1 MHGDTG
7 LVIASA
13 DTPVNALTSFQ
24 WRTRGSHL
32 WPHGASPHQR
42 SVTTK
47 PSVDVLIQQAH
58 AAQSQGRFDQAR
70 ALFESALY
78 RLRRAQDG
86 SLAASLLRWIGTTYE
101 GERDLDAAFDCLN
114 ASVEVASLV
123 GDSAE
128 LGHTLNSLAAIH
140 HELGELE
147 RAEALFLDARSHA
160 VTAGDTRL
168 AAATAHRVAMIA
180 QLRGD
185 PETTLRYFRTSLA
198 EFRTLGAP
206 KDVLVTLNHIG
217 KLCVDAERWEEA
229 GRAFEE
235 AVQIAEAVGEPSL
248 RVLLEVNRADLEILR
263 GDFIA
268 ARAAAEAAQSLSVNT
283 ADRHANG
290 EIEKIFGTIAR
301 EAGELA
307 VAEEHLDRAQKIAAA
322 RNDLLLVAETAREHA
337 ELCRKQGRH
346 RDALMHLNRGERAF
360 VQLRSGQAP
369 AAEIERR
376 HSRLERTFLE
386 TVRHWSGSIESKDRY
401 TQGHCERVADL
412 ACALALRAGATTS
425 DLFWIRIGAIVHDV
439 GKLIVPSELLNKPG
453 RLATDEWELVKRHTT
468 AGVEMLSDMDFPG
481 EVIPMVRSHHERW
494 DGQGYP
500 DALAGDAIPRSARI
514 LGIADVYDALT
525 TRRSYK
531 ASLTHDA
538 AMEIMRADVGRQF
551 DPELFALFDD
561 LMQTRAPS
569 VRQQIALDPGGVDRS
584 AVRDVAVTGPN
595 DDLTG
600 VLTRRPFVEYANKV
614 LVDRGP
620 FASVS
625 IIVID
630 VDEFKQVN
638 DNHGHLQG
646 DAVLR
651 VVAGTLRELAAVKGV
666 VARYAGDEFVILLP
680 HTSIDEAAELAER
693 IRTTVRRAAVPLR
706 ERSGSISV
714 SLSIGVAAARVEHRD
729 FDGLFEAADRAL
741 YEAKRR
747 GRDIVVTSTESEE
760 QSVEPTINLQQF
772 VGREDEWDQLVR
784 LLESAVQKGPHL
796 AFVIGEA
803 GVGKSTLVRRL
814 SSEVRLCAGRLVT
827 GRCAEADAKP
837 RYAPWSEAIQQIGA
851 VREHDKI
858 AIAQLVRALSES
870 RNDTGSEKYALL
882 SQIVSCFRRAAANH
896 PVVLVLEDFQWAHP
910 ATWDVLEHL
919 MAQLDHE
926 RILIC
931 VTLRSEDTRG
941 EALARRNRLL
951 RHERFYEIK
960 LNRLEDTELSQWATN
975 VFGGQTSP
983 ELVSY
988 LMKYSEGN
996 PLLATQL
1003 LRSLLDEHIV
1013 RFEHGRW
1020 GIRLDREHPL
1030 PAILTGLME
1039 RRLDRLSPPSRKVLN
1054 TAAVIGR
1061 VFDVDVAMGAGAGSE
1076 DEILDAL
1083 DECIAEAVLEPA
1095 RDTTGTN
1102 FSFTHQLLVEAVH
1115 RTINPL
1121 RLSRIHE
1128 RVAEAMAIHS
1138 PDNAAE
1144 IAIHYDRSGSPQKA
1158 FRHAMRAGANA
1169 LAIYH
1174 QAEARRFFEIA
1185 DRAASNPVERA
1196 HALARLAEVAETE
1209 GRYAL
1214 TEELCD
1220 RALAGLANGEEPGAA
1235 LALRRMRERT
1245 RALQTQSSQETI
1257 AVCRELLITARQI
1270 GNRFEEASLLNMIS
1284 QYQGLLGEWAEAEE
1298 VARAAVAAAEA
1309 SEHDGVLAEALA
1321 QLGGALMRRQ
1331 SPETGEYYNRAL
1343 ALFHTA
1349 GDRAGEA
1356 RCYINIGVMC
1366 QNAGD
1371 VIAAEVA
1378 YDRALEA
1385 SERANAL
1392 DLAGLASLHLGTL
1405 SLRRGQLDAAGQW
1418 YRKALEQF
1426 TESSNDRQRL
1436 ATLYNMA
1443 HLAREAD
1450 DWSNASALYEQVI
1463 TIAARIGQPDLELG
1477 ARAGQAL
1484 AALAVGARS
1493 VAEDA
1498 MRWIR
1503 TNVEPRP
1510 EWWFQGRD
1518 LVDALR
1524 IRLAAERGEDAHA
1537 LRLLYDA
1544 VAIAG
1549 RYDPYVAAFLV
1560 AECAPSLRRS
1570 TDALITLID
1579 QISPDVEALGFAVVA
1594 ERLSVLRV
1602 ALAGATQAA

>member
-1 MHGDTG
+1 
-7 LVIASA
+7 
-13 DTPVNALTSFQ
+13 
-24 WRTRGSHL
+24 
-32 WPHGASPHQR
+32 
-42 SVTTK
+42 VTTK

-58 AAQSQGRFDQAR
+58 AAHSEGRFDHAR

-78 RLRRAQDG
+78 RLRRSQDG
-86 SLAASLLRWIGTTYE
+86 ALAASLLRWIGETFD
-101 GERDLDAAFDCLN
+101 GEKDLDAAFDCLH
-114 ASVEVASLV
+114 ASIAVASLV
-123 GDSAE
+123 GDGAE
-128 LGHTLNSLAAIH
+128 LGQTINSLASIH
-140 HELGELE
+140 HELGDLE
-147 RAEALFLDARSHA
+147 RSEALFLDARSHA

-168 AAATAHRVAMIA
+168 AAATAQRLALIA

-185 PETTLRYFRTSLA
+185 PEKTLRYFRTSLA
-198 EFRTLGAP
+198 EFRTLGAAE
-206 KDVLVTLNHIG
+206 DVLKTLNDIG

-229 GRAFEE
+229 SRAFEE
-235 AVQIAEAVGEPSL
+235 AVQIAEAIGETSL
-248 RVLLEVNRADLEILR
+248 RVMLEVNRAELEILR
-263 GDFIA
+263 GDFKA
-268 ARAAAEAAQSLSVNT
+268 ARAAAET
-283 ADRHANG
+283 ARSFSATASDRPATG
-290 EIEKIFGTIAR
+290 EIERIFGTIAR
-301 EAGELA
+301 EAGELSA
-307 VAEEHLDRAQKIAAA
+307 AEEHLDRAQKIAAA

-360 VQLRSGQAP
+360 AQLRSTGAR
-369 AAEIERR
+369 AADIERR

-386 TVRHWSGSIESKDRY
+386 TVRHWSGTIESKDRY

-412 ACALALRAGATTS
+412 ACALALRDGATTA
-425 DLFWIRIGAIVHDV
+425 DLFWIRVGAIVHDV

-453 RLATDEWELVKRHTT
+453 RLAPDEWELVKRHTT

-481 EVIPMVRSHHERW
+481 DVIPMVRSHHERW

-500 DALAGDAIPRSARI
+500 DALVGEAIPRSAR
-514 LGIADVYDALT
+514 LLCIADVYDALT

-551 DPELFALFDD
+551 DPQLFELFDD

-569 VRQQIALDPGGVDRS
+569 VRQQIALEPSSGGDRG
-584 AVRDVAVTGPN
+584 VHRDFAISGPN

-600 VLTRRPFVEYANKV
+600 VLTRRPFVEYSNKI

-620 FASVS
+620 FATVS
-625 IIVID
+625 LIVID

-638 DNHGHLQG
+638 DTHGHLQG

-651 VVAGTLRELAAVKGV
+651 VVAGTLRELAAVNGV

-680 HTSIDEAAELAER
+680 HTGIDEAAELAER
-693 IRTTVRRAAVPLR
+693 IRVTVRRAAIPLR

-714 SLSIGVAAARVEHRD
+714 SLSIGVAAARQDHRD

-760 QSVEPTINLQQF
+760 QSVEPTVNLQQF

-784 LLESAVQKGPHL
+784 LLEAAVKNGPRIV
-796 AFVIGEA
+796 FVIGEA

-814 SSEVRLCAGRLVT
+814 SSEVRLAAGRLVT
-827 GRCAEADAKP
+827 GRCSEADAKP
-837 RYAPWSEAIQQIGA
+837 RYAPWAEAIQGLGG
-851 VREHDKI
+851 VREQDKL

-870 RNDTGSEKYALL
+870 QNDTGSEKYALL
-882 SQIVSCFRRAAANH
+882 GQIVACFRRAAANH
-896 PVVLVLEDFQWAHP
+896 PLVLVLEDLQWAHS

-919 MAQLDHE
+919 MAQLDLD

-931 VTLRSEDTRG
+931 ATLRSEDTRG
-941 EALARRNRLL
+941 EALERRNRLL
-951 RHERFYEIK
+951 RDERFNEIK
-960 LNRLEDTELSQWATN
+960 LTRLSESELAQWATN
-975 VFGGQTSP
+975 VFGAQAST
-983 ELVSY
+983 ELVSH

-1013 RFEHGRW
+1013 RYEHGRW
-1020 GIRLDREHPL
+1020 GLRLEREHPL
-1030 PAILTGLME
+1030 PAVLTGLME
-1039 RRLDRLSPPSRKVLN
+1039 RRLDRLTPTARKVLN

-1061 VFDVDVAMGAGAGSE
+1061 VFDVDVAMAAGAGTE

-1083 DECIAEAVLEPA
+1083 DECIAEAVLQPA

-1102 FSFTHQLLVEAVH
+1102 FSFTHQLLLEAVH
-1115 RTINPL
+1115 RAINPL

-1128 RVAEAMAIHS
+1128 RVAEAMENHPSA
-1138 PDNAAE
+1138 NAAE
-1144 IAIHYDRSGSPQKA
+1144 IATHYDRSGSPHKG
-1158 FRHAMRAGANA
+1158 FRHAMQAGANA
-1169 LAIYH
+1169 FSVYH

-1185 DRAASNPVERA
+1185 ERAASNPVERA
-1196 HALARLAEVAETE
+1196 HALTRLAEVAETE

-1220 RALAGLANGEEPGAA
+1220 RALAGLAGGEEPGSV
-1235 LALRRMRERT
+1235 LALRRMRERV
-1245 RALQTQSSQETI
+1245 RALQAQSSNETI
-1257 AVCRELLITARQI
+1257 AVCRELLVTARQI
-1270 GNRFEEASLLNMIS
+1270 GDRFEEASLLNMIS
-1284 QYQGLLGEWAEAEE
+1284 QYLGMLGEWAEAEE
-1298 VARAAVAAAEA
+1298 VARSAVEAAEA
-1309 SEHDGVLAEALA
+1309 SGHNGVIAEAFA
-1321 QLGGALMRRQ
+1321 QLGGALMQRH
-1331 SPETGEYYNRAL
+1331 SPETGEFYNRAL

-1349 GDRAGEA
+1349 GDRCGEA
-1356 RCYINIGVMC
+1356 RCYINIGTIC
-1366 QNAGD
+1366 QSAGD
-1371 VIAAEVA
+1371 VVAAEVA

-1392 DLAGLASLHLGTL
+1392 DLAGSASLHLGTL
-1405 SLRRGQLDAAGQW
+1405 ALRRGQLDAAGQW
-1418 YRKALEQF
+1418 YRKALERF
-1426 TESSNDRQRL
+1426 TESANDRQRL
-1436 ATLYNMA
+1436 VTLYNMA

-1450 DWSNASALYEQVI
+1450 DWSNASALYEQVV
-1463 TIAARIGQPDLELG
+1463 TIAARIGQPDVELG

-1493 VAEDA
+1493 DAEDA
-1498 MRWIR
+1498 MKWIR

-1537 LRLLYDA
+1537 LRLLHDA

-1579 QISPDVEALGFAVVA
+1579 QISPDVEALGFNAVA

-1602 ALAGATQAA
+1602 ALTGATQAA

>member
-1 MHGDTG
+1 
-7 LVIASA
+7 
-13 DTPVNALTSFQ
+13 
-24 WRTRGSHL
+24 
-32 WPHGASPHQR
+32 
-42 SVTTK
+42 VTNK

-58 AAQSQGRFDQAR
+58 AAQSEGRFDNAR

-86 SLAASLLRWIGTTYE
+86 SLAAALLRWIGETFG
-101 GERDLDAAFDCLN
+101 GETNLDAAFDCLE
-114 ASVEVASLV
+114 ASIAVASLV

-128 LGHTLNSLAAIH
+128 LGHTINSLA
-140 HELGELE
+140 ELHNERGDLE
-147 RAEALFLDARSHA
+147 KSEMLFLDARSHA
-160 VTAGDTRL
+160 VAAGDTRL
-168 AAATAHRVAMIA
+168 AAATAQSLALIA
-180 QLRGD
+180 QMRGD
-185 PETTLRYFRTSLA
+185 PEKTLRYLRTSLG

-206 KDVLVTLNHIG
+206 KDVLMTLNNIG
-217 KLCVDAERWEEA
+217 KLCVDGERWEDA

-235 AVQIAEAVGEPSL
+235 AVQIAEAIGETSV
-248 RVLLEVNRADLEILR
+248 RIMLEVNSAELEILR
-263 GDFIA
+263 GDFKA
-268 ARAAAEAAQSLSVNT
+268 ARAAADAAQVLSAKT
-283 ADRHANG
+283 SDRHGTG
-290 EIEKIFGTIAR
+290 EIEKLFGAIAR
-301 EAGELA
+301 EAGQFA
-307 VAEEHLDRAQKIAAA
+307 AAEEHLDRAQKVASA
-322 RNDLLLVAETAREHA
+322 RGDLLLIAETAREHA

-360 VQLRSGQAP
+360 AQLRGGHPPVADV
-369 AAEIERR
+369 ERR
-376 HSRLERTFLE
+376 HSRLERAFLE

-401 TQGHCERVADL
+401 TKGHCERVADL
-412 ACALALRAGATTS
+412 ACALALRDGATTG
-425 DLFWIRIGAIVHDV
+425 DLFWIRVGAIVHDV

-453 RLATDEWELVKRHTT
+453 RLAPDEWELIKRHTT

-481 EVIPMVRSHHERW
+481 DVIPMVRSHHERW

-500 DALAGDAIPRSARI
+500 DALVGEAIPRGARI
-514 LGIADVYDALT
+514 LCIADVYDALT

-538 AMEIMRADVGRQF
+538 AMEIMRADIGRQF
-551 DPELFALFDD
+551 DPALFALFDD

-569 VRQQIALDPGGVDRS
+569 VRQQIALEPSGGER
-584 AVRDVAVTGPN
+584 AQHRDFAIAGPN
-595 DDLTG
+595 DDLTA
-600 VLTRRPFVEYANKV
+600 VLTRRPFVEYANKF
-614 LVDRGP
+614 LADRGP
-620 FASVS
+620 FATVS
-625 IIVID
+625 LIVID

-638 DNHGHLQG
+638 DGHGHLQG

-651 VVAGTLRELAAVKGV
+651 VVAGTLRELAAVNGV
-666 VARYAGDEFVILLP
+666 VGRYAGDEFVILLP

-693 IRTTVRRAAVPLR
+693 IRTTVRRAAIPLR

-714 SLSIGVAAARVEHRD
+714 SLSIGVAAARPDHRD

-747 GRDIVVTSTESEE
+747 GRDIVVTATESEE
-760 QSVEPTINLQQF
+760 QSVEPTINLHQF

-784 LLESAVQKGPHL
+784 LLEAAVKKGPQL

-814 SSEVRLCAGRLVT
+814 SGEVRLCAGKLVT
-827 GRCAEADAKP
+827 GRCSEADAKP
-837 RYAPWSEAIQQIGA
+837 RYAPWAEAIQQLN
-851 VREHDKI
+851 VTREQDKI

-870 RNDTGSEKYALL
+870 RTDTGSEKYTLL
-882 SQIVSCFRRAAANH
+882 GQIVACFRRAAADR
-896 PVVLVLEDFQWAHP
+896 PIVLVLEDLQWAHP

-919 MAQLDHE
+919 MAQLDLD

-941 EALARRNRLL
+941 EALERRNRLL
-951 RHERFYEIK
+951 RDERFHEIK
-960 LNRLEDTELSQWATN
+960 LARLDDSDLSHWAAG
-975 VFGGQTSP
+975 VFGGQTSR
-983 ELVSY
+983 ELVAY

-1020 GIRLDREHPL
+1020 GLRLEREHPL
-1030 PAILTGLME
+1030 PAVLTGLME
-1039 RRLDRLSPPSRKVLN
+1039 RRLDRLSPAARKVLN

-1061 VFDVDVAMGAGAGSE
+1061 VFDVDVAMAAGAGTD

-1083 DECIAEAVLEPA
+1083 DECIAEAVLQPA

-1121 RLSRIHE
+1121 RLARIHE
-1128 RVAEAMAIHS
+1128 RVAEAMEVHS
-1138 PDNAAE
+1138 PENSAE
-1144 IAIHYDRSGSPQKA
+1144 IAIHYDRSGSPAKA
-1158 FRHAMRAGANA
+1158 FKHAMVSGEAA

-1185 DRAASNPVERA
+1185 ERAANNPVDRA

-1214 TEELCD
+1214 TEEFCD
-1220 RALAGLANGEEPGAA
+1220 RALAGLAGGEEPGSV

-1245 RALQTQSSQETI
+1245 RALQSQSSHETI
-1257 AVCRELLITARQI
+1257 AVCRELLQTARQI
-1270 GNRFEEASLLNMIS
+1270 GDRFEEASLLNMIS
-1284 QYQGLLGEWAEAEE
+1284 QYQGTLGEWVEAEE
-1298 VARAAVAAAEA
+1298 VARAAVEAAEA
-1309 SEHDGVLAEALA
+1309 SGHNGVLAEALA
-1321 QLGGALMRRQ
+1321 QLGGAMMQRH
-1331 SPETGEYYNRAL
+1331 SPETGEYCNRAL
-1343 ALFHTA
+1343 ALFHAA
-1349 GDRAGEA
+1349 GDRCGEA
-1356 RCYINIGVMC
+1356 RCYINIGMIR

-1405 SLRRGQLDAAGQW
+1405 SLRRGQLDSAGQW
-1418 YRKALEQF
+1418 YRKALGRF

-1450 DWSNASALYEQVI
+1450 DWSNASALYEQVVA
-1463 TIAARIGQPDLELG
+1463 IAARIGQPDVELG

-1484 AALAVGARS
+1484 AALAVGARAA
-1493 VAEDA
+1493 AEDA

-1579 QISPDVEALGFAVVA
+1579 QISPDVDALGFAVVA

>member
-1 MHGDTG
+1 M
-7 LVIASA
+7 
-13 DTPVNALTSFQ
+13 TSKQ
-24 WRTRGSHL
+24 
-32 WPHGASPHQR
+32 
-42 SVTTK
+42 
-47 PSVDVLIQQAH
+47 SVDVLIQQAH
-58 AAQSQGRFDQAR
+58 AAHSEGRFDHAR

-78 RLRRAQDG
+78 RLRRSQDG
-86 SLAASLLRWIGTTYE
+86 SLAASLLRWIGETFE
-101 GERDLDAAFDCLN
+101 GETNLDAAFDCLH
-114 ASVEVASLV
+114 ASVAVASLV
-123 GDSAE
+123 GDSVE
-128 LGHTLNSLAAIH
+128 LGHTINSLAAIH
-140 HELGELE
+140 HSLGELE
-147 RAEALFLDARSHA
+147 KAETLFLDARSHA

-168 AAATAHRVAMIA
+168 AAATAQSIALIA

-185 PETTLRYFRTSLA
+185 PEKTLRYFRTSLA

-206 KDVLVTLNHIG
+206 KDVLMTLNNIG
-217 KLCVDAERWEEA
+217 KLCVDGERWEEA

-235 AVQIAEAVGEPSL
+235 AVQIADAMGETSL
-248 RVLLEVNRADLEILR
+248 RVMLDVNRAELEILR
-263 GDFIA
+263 GDFKA
-268 ARAAAEAAQSLSVNT
+268 ARSAAEAAQSLSVTT
-283 ADRHANG
+283 ADRHASG

-322 RNDLLLVAETAREHA
+322 RSDLLLVAETAREHA

-360 VQLRSGQAP
+360 VQLRAGHARV
-369 AAEIERR
+369 ADIERR

-412 ACALALRAGATTS
+412 ACALALRDGATTG

-453 RLATDEWELVKRHTT
+453 RLAPDEWELIKRHTT

-481 EVIPMVRSHHERW
+481 DVIPMVRSHRERW

-500 DALAGDAIPRSARI
+500 DALVGEAIPRSARI
-514 LGIADVYDALT
+514 LCIADVYDALT

-569 VRQQIALDPGGVDRS
+569 VRQQIALEPSTNGDRS
-584 AVRDVAVTGPN
+584 AYRDFAISGPN

-600 VLTRRPFVEYANKV
+600 ILTRRPFVEYANKI

-620 FASVS
+620 FATVS
-625 IIVID
+625 LIVID

-638 DNHGHLQG
+638 DGHGHLQG

-651 VVAGTLRELAAVKGV
+651 VVAGTLRELAAVSGV
-666 VARYAGDEFVILLP
+666 IARYAGDEFVILLP
-680 HTSIDEAAELAER
+680 HTGIDEAAELAER
-693 IRTTVRRAAVPLR
+693 IRTTVRRAAIPLR

-714 SLSIGVAAARVEHRD
+714 SLSIGVAAARPEHRE

-760 QSVEPTINLQQF
+760 QSVEPSINLQQF

-784 LLESAVQKGPHL
+784 LLESSVKKGPHL
-796 AFVIGEA
+796 AFVVGEA

-814 SSEVRLCAGRLVT
+814 SGEVRLCAGRLVT

-837 RYAPWSEAIQQIGA
+837 RYAPWAEAIQQLGA
-851 VREHDKI
+851 VREQDKI
-858 AIAQLVRALSES
+858 AVAQLVRALSES

-882 SQIVSCFRRAAANH
+882 GQIVSCFRRAAANH
-896 PVVLVLEDFQWAHP
+896 PIVLVLEDFQWAVS

-941 EALARRNRLL
+941 EALERRNRLL
-951 RHERFYEIK
+951 RDERFYEIK
-960 LNRLEDTELSQWATN
+960 LTRLGETELSQWAAN
-975 VFGGQTSP
+975 VFGGQTST
-983 ELVSY
+983 ELAAY

-1020 GIRLDREHPL
+1020 GLRLEREHPL
-1030 PAILTGLME
+1030 PSVLTGLME
-1039 RRLDRLSPPSRKVLN
+1039 RRLDRLSPAARKVLN

-1061 VFDVDVAMGAGAGSE
+1061 VFDVDVAMAAGAGTE

-1083 DECIAEAVLEPA
+1083 DECIAEAVLQPA
-1095 RDTTGTN
+1095 RDATGTH

-1115 RTINPL
+1115 RGINPL

-1128 RVAEAMAIHS
+1128 RVAEAMEVHS
-1138 PDNAAE
+1138 PSNAAE
-1144 IAIHYDRSGSPQKA
+1144 IATHYDRGGSPHKA
-1158 FRHAMRAGANA
+1158 FKHAMQAGASA
-1169 LAIYH
+1169 LSVYH

-1185 DRAASNPVERA
+1185 ERAANNPVERA

-1220 RALAGLANGEEPGAA
+1220 RALAGLAGGEEPGSV

-1245 RALQTQSSQETI
+1245 RALQSQSPHETI
-1257 AVCRELLITARQI
+1257 AVCRELLLTARQI
-1270 GNRFEEASLLNMIS
+1270 GDRFEEASLLNMIS
-1284 QYQGLLGEWAEAEE
+1284 QYQGTLGEWAEAEE
-1298 VARAAVAAAEA
+1298 IARSAVEAAEA
-1309 SEHDGVLAEALA
+1309 SGHVGVLAEALA
-1321 QLGGALMRRQ
+1321 QLGGALMQRQ

-1343 ALFHTA
+1343 SLFHTT
-1349 GDRAGEA
+1349 GDRGGEA
-1356 RCYINIGVMC
+1356 RCYINIGTIC
-1366 QNAGD
+1366 QTSGD
-1371 VIAAEVA
+1371 VVAAEVA
-1378 YDRALEA
+1378 FDRALEA

-1392 DLAGLASLHLGTL
+1392 DLAGQASLHLGTL

-1418 YRKALEQF
+1418 YRKALERF

-1450 DWSNASALYEQVI
+1450 DWSNASSLYEQVV
-1463 TIAARIGQPDLELG
+1463 TIASRIGQPDTELG

-1503 TNVEPRP
+1503 TNIEPRP

-1537 LRLLYDA
+1537 LRLLHDA

-1579 QISPDVEALGFAVVA
+1579 QISPDVEALGFTVVA

-1602 ALAGATQAA
+1602 ALTGATQAA